1 MQPFTIILGD
11 KRYTAVKITAFQTR
25 QANQIQLDTLDFAEK
40 AKNIESAEDVVE
52 ASKELI
58 AFKNDLATRKATLIC
73 NVFDNRFDIDELEE
87 SLSTQ
92 EIDVEVQRIMTGVAK
107 VITKN

>member
-1 MQPFTIILGD
+1 MQPFTIILGE

-52 ASKELI
+52 ASRELFTI
-58 AFKNDLATRKATLIC
+58 KDELATRKATLIC
-73 NVFDNRFDIDELEE
+73 NVFDNRFDIDELENA
-87 SLSTQ
+87 LSPQ
-92 EIDVEVQRIMTGVAK
+92 EIDTEVQKIMTGVAK